1 VKTYRSDPENP
12 DRDRLFVGVAEYEV
26 ATDGETLIAYGLGA
40 CVGVLLYDPAGIGG
54 LAHAMLPR
62 QTDDVSTSE
71 AKFVET
77 AVEALLRD
85 VVTAGASIG
94 RLEGYVT
101 GGAEV
106 FDLDELPSDVIED
119 NVAVAHEVLDRLNV
133 PVVETAVGG
142 DRGRTVEL
150 DANTG
155 ELRVLTAHDPN
166 PTVLRRPDE
175 EDQVDEGE
183 ESRREKP

>member
-1 VKTYRSDPENP
+1 MKTYRSDPGNP

-26 ATDGETLIAYGLGA
+26 ATEGETLVAYGLGA
-40 CVGVLLYDPAGIGG
+40 CVGVLLYDPVGVGG

-94 RLEGYVT
+94 RIEGYVT

-106 FDLDELPSDVIED
+106 FDLHELPSDVIEH
-119 NVAVAHEVLDRLNV
+119 NVTVAREVLDRLNV
-133 PVVETAVGG
+133 PVVGTAVGG
-142 DRGRTVEL
+142 DRGRTVEFDL
-150 DANTG
+150 STG
-155 ELRVLTAHDPN
+155 EIRVLTAHETD
-166 PTVLRRPDE
+166 PTVLRQPDE
-175 EDQVDEGE
+175 AGDGPDGE
-183 ESRREKP
+183 VADS

>member
-1 VKTYRSDPENP
+1 VKTYRSDPANP

-26 ATDGETLIAYGLGA
+26 ATEGETLVAYGLGA
-40 CVGVLLYDPAGIGG
+40 CVGVLLYDPAGVGG

-85 VVTAGASIG
+85 VVTAGASVG
-94 RLEGYVT
+94 RIEGYVA

-106 FDLDELPSDVIED
+106 FDLQELPSDVIEQ
-119 NVAVAHEVLDRLNV
+119 NVAVAREVLDRLNV
-133 PVVETAVGG
+133 PVVGTAVGG
-142 DRGRTVEL
+142 DRGRTVEF
-150 DANTG
+150 DTSTG
-155 ELRVLTAHDPN
+155 EIRVLTAHEMD
-166 PTVLRRPDE
+166 PTVFRRPDE
-175 EDQVDEGE
+175 ARERPDGE
-183 ESRREKP
+183 VADP

>member
-1 VKTYRSDPENP
+1 MKTYRSDPGNP

-26 ATDGETLIAYGLGA
+26 ATEGETLVAYGLGA
-40 CVGVLLYDPAGIGG
+40 CVGVLLYDPVGVGG

-85 VVTAGASIG
+85 VVTAGASVG
-94 RLEGYVT
+94 RIEGYVT

-106 FDLDELPSDVIED
+106 FDLRELPSDVIEH
-119 NVAVAHEVLDRLNV
+119 NVTVARQVLDRLNV
-133 PVVETAVGG
+133 PVVGTAVGG
-142 DRGRTVEL
+142 DRGRTVEFEL
-150 DANTG
+150 DTG
-155 ELRVLTAHDPN
+155 EIRVLTAHETDPV
-166 PTVLRRPDE
+166 VLRQPDE
-175 EDQVDEGE
+175 AGEGPDAE
-183 ESRREKP
+183 VADP